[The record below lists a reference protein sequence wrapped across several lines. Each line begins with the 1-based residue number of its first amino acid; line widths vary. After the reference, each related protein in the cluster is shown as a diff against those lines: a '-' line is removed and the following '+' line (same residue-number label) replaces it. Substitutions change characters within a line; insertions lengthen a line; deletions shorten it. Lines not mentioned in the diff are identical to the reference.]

1 MKKRIR
7 LLLSI
12 LILALIFPLSSCF
25 FNPVND
31 DELVLAEKSINFTN
45 LSKDYDV
52 KESNVNIYFYENGS
66 VPLIDVSSFYNM
78 LEGYYM
84 TSGREITTNKLYNR
98 LYITDKNYSYRR
110 VIFDWYYN
118 TVTFKNT
125 LNAYSTYSHGSVD
138 FSAYYDTSV
147 VHGLSSLDIE
157 YYLGNYD
164 IDILYY
170 KEKVLMPISF
180 INFMNGDYYNVIY
193 NGVGLYGYYY
203 GDDLNNVYSQ
213 STLTGSIPE
222 DMKKETKNELL
233 FLLNEKYGLKDYAK
247 VEDYKD
253 YIDEGILNK
262 FMGNADDRNDAYM
275 TIIHKLLN
283 DPHSRMQKLSFY
295 STNPIDSSNYLN
307 ENDRYTKIKSIF
319 TDLRGK
325 SKESEIYNDPD
336 SNNLLLFNTKEK
348 NSDGEYEDGGTGYIY
363 YKGNTL
369 FVSFTDFLVGE
380 KDKVYDGNKYK
391 DDAYLYDTP
400 ALLYKALNDAKTN
413 HPDVKNVV
421 IDVSV
426 NGGGYIAACYKIL
439 TFLSD
444 NVYFGYSVGKDY
456 TEVYKI
462 LGDTNMDG
470 NYSGDEAFNGFNYYI
485 LESEGTF
492 SAANAFACFA
502 KYSGAVKTIG
512 KRSGGGMCAVMPYV
526 LSDGTRF
533 TLSDKNSMRGIVT
546 TDTSYLVHEIESG
559 APVDIPL
566 EYEDFYNFD
575 RIVELINQQ

>member
-1 MKKRIR
+1 MRKSIK

-12 LILALIFPLSSCF
+12 LVLALIFPLSSCF

-31 DELVLAEKSINFTN
+31 NELALTEKNVHFVN
-45 LSKDYDV
+45 MSKDYDV
-52 KESNVNIYFYENGS
+52 KESDVNIYFYENGS
-66 VPLIDVSSFYNM
+66 VPLIDVPSFYNM
-78 LEGYYM
+78 LEGYYLN
-84 TSGREITTNKLYNR
+84 SGREISTNKLYNR
-98 LYITDKNYSYRR
+98 LYITDKDYSYRR
-110 VIFDWYYN
+110 VIFDWYRN

-125 LNAYSTYSHGSVD
+125 LNVYSTYSHGSID
-138 FSAYYDTSV
+138 FNAYYDIEV
-147 VHGLSSLDIE
+147 VHGISSIDIE
-157 YYLGNYD
+157 YYLGNYN

-170 KEKVLMPISF
+170 NEKVLMPISF

-203 GDDLNNVYSQ
+203 GDKIDNVYTEA
-213 STLTGSIPE
+213 TLKGDIPE

-233 FLLNEKYGLKDYAK
+233 FLLNEKYGLKNYAK
-247 VEDYKD
+247 VDDYST
-253 YIDEGILNK
+253 YIDDAILNK

-295 STNPIDSSNYLN
+295 SVNSVNNSDYMS
-307 ENDRYTKIKSIF
+307 ENDRHSKIGNIF
-319 TDLRGK
+319 TDLRK
-325 SKESEIYNDPD
+325 KQSESEIYNNPD
-336 SNNLLLFNTKEK
+336 SNNLTLFE
-348 NSDGEYEDGGTGYIY
+348 SADDSAYIY

-369 FVSFTDFLVGE
+369 FISFKDFLMGT
-380 KDKVYDGNKYK
+380 KDNVYNENTYK

-400 ALLYKALNDAKTN
+400 ALLYKALTDARDN

-421 IDVSV
+421 IDVSI
-426 NGGGYIAACYKIL
+426 NGGGYVAACYKIL
-439 TFLSD
+439 TFLSND
-444 NVYFGYSVGKDY
+444 IHFGYSVGNNY

-470 NYSGDEAFNGFNYYI
+470 TYSGDEAFSDFNYYV

-492 SAANAFACFA
+492 SAANAFSCFA
-502 KYSGAVKTIG
+502 KYSNAVKTIG

-526 LSDGTRF
+526 LADGTRF
-533 TLSDKNSMRGIVT
+533 TLSDKNSMRGVT
-546 TDTSYLVHEIESG
+546 AKEDEYLVYEIESG

-575 RIVELINQQ
+575 KIVELINQAN